1 MEPKENKWKLGELV
15 ALPRTNTQIK
25 EGRTS
30 YEQMVGSRYIC
41 IREASDGEQGILLK
55 VIGKLPQYQI
65 KVVAGEP
72 FCKDDKLEGFDGDA
86 YYSYR
91 FPTTDEVKEVLGI
104 LRENKEL
111 LDVFEKASMHINP
124 YSTFWVRETVSKLYF
139 LKTPQYFDSGKDT
152 VTPSTGDDNDVHYR
166 ITIAYF

>member
-1 MEPKENKWKLGELV
+1 MEPKENKWKLRELV

-72 FCKDDKLEGFDGDA
+72 FCKDDKLEGFDGDV

-139 LKTPQYFDSGKDT
+139 LKNLQYYDSKKD
-152 VTPSTGDDNDVHYR
+152 VVLPSTGDDREINYR

>member
-41 IREASDGEQGILLK
+41 IREASDGEQGVLLK

-72 FCKDDKLEGFDGDA
+72 FCKDDKLEGFDGDV

-124 YSTFWVRETVSKLYF
+124 YSTFWVRETVSKLFF
-139 LKTPQYFDSGKDT
+139 LKTPQYFDSKND
-152 VTPSTGDDNDVHYR
+152 VVLPSTGDDRELNYR

>member
-15 ALPRTNTQIK
+15 VFPRTYTQIK
-25 EGRTS
+25 GGRTS
-30 YEQMVGSRYIC
+30 YDQMVGSRYIC
-41 IREASDGEQGILLK
+41 IREASDGKQGILLK
-55 VIGKLPQYQI
+55 VLGRAPQYHI
-65 KVVAGEP
+65 KVIAGEP
-72 FCKDDKLEGFDGDA
+72 FCKDDKFEGFDDDT

-104 LRENKEL
+104 LRENREL

-139 LKTPQYFDSGKDT
+139 LKNLQYYDSKKDVVLT
-152 VTPSTGDDNDVHYR
+152 STGDDREINYR

>member
-1 MEPKENKWKLGELV
+1 MEPKRTEWHIGELV
-15 ALPRTNTQIK
+15 TLPRTNTQIK

-41 IREASDGEQGILLK
+41 IREASDGKQGVLLK
-55 VIGKLPQYQI
+55 VLGKLPQYQI
-65 KVVAGEP
+65 KVIAGEP
-72 FCKDDKLEGFDGDA
+72 FCKDDKLDGFEGNV
-86 YYSYR
+86 YYSYQ

-111 LDVFEKASMHINP
+111 LDVFEKHSMHINP
-124 YSTFWVRETVSKLYF
+124 YSTFWVRETVTKMYILKDLQYYDSKKAELV
-139 LKTPQYFDSGKDT
+139 L
-152 VTPSTGDDNDVHYR
+152 STSADKDVHYR

>member
-65 KVVAGEP
+65 KVIAGEP
-72 FCKDDKLEGFDGDA
+72 FCKDDKLEGFESDV

-91 FPTTDEVKEVLGI
+91 FPTMAELKEVLGI
-104 LRENKEL
+104 LRENREL

-139 LKTPQYFDSGKDT
+139 LKNLQYYDSKKD
-152 VTPSTGDDNDVHYR
+152 VVLPSTGDDREINYR